1 MKIRNLV
8 ANLDLGV
15 SPWSPL
21 FVLVPSTEE
30 GIPKGKDQRPA
41 PGDYLMQNLLQDIRY
56 ALRSLIKRPGFVA
69 VAVVTLA
76 FGIGANTAIFSVV
89 DAVLLSPLSFPEPN
103 RIVVVEGTNLNLGIA
118 DGGATSVP
126 DFSDWRNQSS
136 SFEQIAGF
144 VAGGTVLSLND
155 EPERV
160 RGTSVMEDFFPLFR
174 TAPLKGRL
182 FQAEEFKEG
191 DDNVAIVSYPFWQ
204 RRLGAS
210 DNVIGSKIQVRNFS
224 ITIVG
229 VMPPGFDYPTQ
240 TEMWFPLSTD
250 PAKEKRFNR
259 FLNVVGRLKPGIDI
273 EQARSEMTVISERLA
288 QSHVETN
295 RGWNVKIT
303 KLHDQLVG
311 NLRPSLL
318 ILLGAVMLVLLIA
331 CANVAN
337 LQLARASY
345 RQREIAVRTALGAS
359 RFRIVRQLLTESVLL
374 SIVSGAVG
382 LALSIWLTR
391 LLVSISPPN
400 SPRFEEIGMDF
411 RVFVFAFVVAF
422 LTGVVFG
429 LVPAIQTSKIDL
441 NETLKESGRSG
452 SQARRNRIGSALMV
466 SEIALSFMLL
476 VGAGLLIKS
485 FIRLREVNPGFNPS
499 NMLTMR
505 VSLPAGKY
513 QQGEPR
519 VQVFGQVVERISGL
533 PGVASAGAVSQL
545 PLGGDTFNLG
555 RGYLREGDPQTSEA
569 AGNANFLNVTPT
581 YFETMQIPVK
591 AGRAFTERD
600 TNDAPKVMI
609 VNETM
614 ARKLWPGESPV
625 GRKIWVWYDEK
636 FFREIVGVVADTR
649 LSLDAEAESQ
659 MYVPLAQDSGWST
672 LSFVVRTNG
681 EPAALAGAVRNE
693 IRAVDKGVLIYNVK
707 TLDDVVAIAAAP
719 RRTPMLLLSSFA
731 GVAMLLA
738 MLGIYG
744 VTAYYVTQRTH
755 EIGVRMALGARMS
768 DVLMLVLSRGVIF
781 ALIGIAIGIAGAFGL
796 TRYLTTLLFGVQPI
810 DLMTFLSVAAILM
823 IVALLACVIP
833 ARKAAKVDP
842 LVALRYE

>member
-1 MKIRNLV
+1 
-8 ANLDLGV
+8 
-15 SPWSPL
+15 
-21 FVLVPSTEE
+21 
-30 GIPKGKDQRPA
+30 
-41 PGDYLMQNLLQDIRY
+41 MQNLLQDIRY

-89 DAVLLSPLSFPEPN
+89 DAVLLSPLSFPEPE
-103 RIVVVEGTNLNLGIA
+103 RIVVVDGTNLNLGIPE
-118 DGGATSVP
+118 GGATSVP
-126 DFSDWRNQSS
+126 DFSDWHSQSS
-136 SFEQIAGF
+136 SFEQIAAF
-144 VAGGTVLSLND
+144 VTGGTVLVTND

-160 RGTSVMEDFFPLFR
+160 RGTSVTADFFSLFR

-182 FQAEEFKEG
+182 LQDDEFKEG
-191 DDNVAIVSYPFWQ
+191 NDYVAIVSHALWQ
-204 RRLGAS
+204 RRFGGS
-210 DNVIGSKIQVRNFS
+210 DSVIGSKVQSSNFS

-229 VMPPGFDYPTQ
+229 VMPPGFDYPAQ
-240 TEMWFPLSTD
+240 TEIWFPLPID

-259 FLNVVGRLKPGIDI
+259 FLNVVGRLKPGVTI
-273 EQARSEMTVISERLA
+273 EQAQSEMSLINERLA
-288 QSHVETN
+288 QSYVETN
-295 RGWNVKIT
+295 RGWNVKLT
-303 KLHDQLVG
+303 NLHDRLVG
-311 NLRPSLL
+311 KLRPSLL
-318 ILLGAVMLVLLIA
+318 ILLGAVTLVLLIA

-337 LQLARASY
+337 LQLARATY

-374 SIVSGAVG
+374 SLVSGAAG
-382 LALSIWLTR
+382 LALSTWLTK
-391 LLVSISPPN
+391 LLVSVSPPN

-411 RVFVFAFVVAF
+411 RVFGFAFAVA
-422 LTGVVFG
+422 LVTGVVFG

-441 NETLKESGRSG
+441 NKALKESGRTG
-452 SQARRNRIGSALMV
+452 SQARHNRIGSALMV

-499 NMLTMR
+499 NMLAMR

-519 VQVFGQVVERISGL
+519 LQVYRQVVERIIGL

-545 PLGGDTFNLG
+545 PLRGDTFNLG
-555 RGYLREGDPQTSEA
+555 RGYLREGDPATSEA
-569 AGNANFLNVTPT
+569 AGNANFVTVTPT
-581 YFETMQIPVK
+581 YFDTMQIPLK
-591 AGRAFTERD
+591 AGRGFTERD

-609 VNETM
+609 VNETL
-614 ARKLWPGESPV
+614 ARKLWPGENPV

-636 FFREIVGVVADTR
+636 FYREIVGVVGDTR
-649 LSLDAEAESQ
+649 ISLDTEAESQ
-659 MYVPLAQDSGWST
+659 MYVPFAQDAGWGT
-672 LSFVVRTNG
+672 LSLVVRTKG
-681 EPAALAGAVRNE
+681 EPTDLAGAVRTE

-755 EIGVRMALGARMS
+755 EIGVRIALGARMS
-768 DVLMLVLSRGVIF
+768 DVLKLVLSRGVIF
-781 ALIGIAIGIAGAFGL
+781 ALTGIAIGIAGAFGL
-796 TRYLTTLLFGVQPI
+796 TRYLSTLLFGVQPV
-810 DLMTFLSVAAILM
+810 DLMTFLSVAAILI

>member
-1 MKIRNLV
+1 
-8 ANLDLGV
+8 
-15 SPWSPL
+15 
-21 FVLVPSTEE
+21 
-30 GIPKGKDQRPA
+30 
-41 PGDYLMQNLLQDIRY
+41 MQNLLQDIRY

-69 VAVVTLA
+69 VAIVTLA

-89 DAVLLSPLSFPEPN
+89 DAVLLSPLSFPEPE
-103 RIVVVEGTNLNLGIA
+103 RIVVVEGTNFNLGITE
-118 DGGATSVP
+118 GGATSVP
-126 DFSDWRNQSS
+126 DFSDWQNQSS
-136 SFEQIAGF
+136 SFEQIAAF
-144 VAGGTVLSLND
+144 AAGGVVLTTND

-160 RGTSVMEDFFPLFR
+160 RGTSVTADFFPLFR
-174 TAPLKGRL
+174 TSPLKGRF
-182 FQAEEFKEG
+182 FQADEFKEG
-191 DDNVAIVSYPFWQ
+191 NDYVAMLSYALWQ
-204 RRLGAS
+204 RRFGGS
-210 DNVIGSKIQVRNFS
+210 DSVIGSKVQMSNYSV
-224 ITIVG
+224 TIVG
-229 VMPPGFDYPTQ
+229 VMPRGFDYPTQ
-240 TEMWFPLSTD
+240 TEMWFPYPVD

-259 FLNVVGRLKPGIDI
+259 FLTVVGRLKPGVTIQ
-273 EQARSEMTVISERLA
+273 QAQSEMGLMSERLA
-288 QSHVETN
+288 QSYVETN
-295 RGWNVKIT
+295 RGWNVKLT
-303 KLHDQLVG
+303 KLHDRLVG
-311 NLRPSLL
+311 NLRASLL
-318 ILLGAVMLVLLIA
+318 ILLGAVALVLLIA

-337 LQLARASY
+337 LQLARATY
-345 RQREIAVRTALGAS
+345 RKREIAVRTALGAS
-359 RFRIVRQLLTESVLL
+359 RLRIVRQLLTESLLL

-411 RVFVFAFVVAF
+411 RVFGFAFAVTF
-422 LTGVVFG
+422 ITGVVFG
-429 LVPAIQTSKIDL
+429 LVPAIQTSKIDF

-485 FIRLREVNPGFNPS
+485 FIHLREVNPGFNPS

-505 VSLPAGKY
+505 LSLPAGKY

-519 VQVFGQVVERISGL
+519 LQVFRQVVERISSL
-533 PGVASAGAVSQL
+533 PGVTSAGAVSQL
-545 PLGGDTFNLG
+545 PLRGDTFNLG

-569 AGNANFLNVTPT
+569 AGSANFLTVTPT
-581 YFETMQIPVK
+581 YFDTMQIPVK
-591 AGRAFTERD
+591 AGRGFTALD

-609 VNETM
+609 VNETL

-636 FFREIVGVVADTR
+636 FFREIVGVVGDTR

-659 MYVPLAQDSGWST
+659 MYVPLAQDSGWGT

-681 EPAALAGAVRNE
+681 EPAALTGAVRNE

-755 EIGVRMALGARMS
+755 EIGVRIALGARMR
-768 DVLMLVLSRGVIF
+768 DVLKLVLSRGVIF
-781 ALIGIAIGIAGAFGL
+781 ALIGIAIGFAGAFGL
-796 TRYLTTLLFGVQPI
+796 TRYLSTLLFGVQPV
-810 DLMTFLSVAAILM
+810 DLMTFLSVAVIL
-823 IVALLACVIP
+823 IVVALLACVIP

-842 LVALRYE
+842 LIALRYD

>member
-1 MKIRNLV
+1 
-8 ANLDLGV
+8 
-15 SPWSPL
+15 
-21 FVLVPSTEE
+21 
-30 GIPKGKDQRPA
+30 
-41 PGDYLMQNLLQDIRY
+41 MQNLLQDIRY

-160 RGTSVMEDFFPLFR
+160 RGTSVTEDFFPLFR

-191 DDNVAIVSYPFWQ
+191 GDNVAIVSYPLWQ
-204 RRLGAS
+204 RRFGAS

-240 TEMWFPLSTD
+240 TEMWFPLSTN

-288 QSHVETN
+288 QSYVETN

-374 SIVSGAVG
+374 SMVSGAVG
-382 LALSIWLTR
+382 LGLSIWLTR

-519 VQVFGQVVERISGL
+519 AQVFGQVVERISGL

-545 PLGGDTFNLG
+545 PLRGDTFNLG

-569 AGNANFLNVTPT
+569 AGNANFVTVTPT
-581 YFETMQIPVK
+581 YFDTMQIQVK

-672 LSFVVRTNG
+672 LSFVARTNG
-681 EPAALAGAVRNE
+681 DPAALAGAVRNE
-693 IRAVDKGVLIYNVK
+693 VRAVDKGVLIYNVK

-810 DLMTFLSVAAILM
+810 DLITFLSVAAILM

>member
-1 MKIRNLV
+1 
-8 ANLDLGV
+8 
-15 SPWSPL
+15 
-21 FVLVPSTEE
+21 
-30 GIPKGKDQRPA
+30 
-41 PGDYLMQNLLQDIRY
+41 MQNLLQDIRY
-56 ALRSLIKRPGFVA
+56 AIRSLLKRPGFVA

-89 DAVLLSPLSFPEPN
+89 DAVLLSPLSFPEPE
-103 RIVVVEGTNLNLGIA
+103 RIVVVDGTNLNLGIPE
-118 DGGATSVP
+118 GGATSVP
-126 DFSDWRNQSS
+126 DFADWHSQSS

-144 VAGGTVLSLND
+144 VTGGSVLVTND

-160 RGTSVMEDFFPLFR
+160 RGTSVTADFFPLFR

-182 FQAEEFKEG
+182 IQADDVKEG
-191 DDNVAIVSYPFWQ
+191 NDYPAIVSYALWQ
-204 RRLGAS
+204 RRFGGS
-210 DNVIGSKIQVRNFS
+210 DSVIGSKVQSSNFS

-240 TEMWFPLSTD
+240 TEIWFPLPID

-259 FLNVVGRLKPGIDI
+259 FLNVVGRLKPGVTIQ
-273 EQARSEMTVISERLA
+273 QAQSEMSLINERLA
-288 QSHVETN
+288 QSYVESN
-295 RGWNVKIT
+295 RGWNVKLT
-303 KLHDQLVG
+303 KLHDRLVG
-311 NLRPSLL
+311 KLRASLW
-318 ILLGAVMLVLLIA
+318 ILLGAVTLVLLIA

-337 LQLARASY
+337 LQLARATY

-382 LALSIWLTR
+382 LALSIWLTK

-411 RVFVFAFVVAF
+411 RVFGFAFAVA
-422 LTGVVFG
+422 LVTGVVFG

-441 NETLKESGRSG
+441 NQTLKESGRSG
-452 SQARRNRIGSALMV
+452 SQARRNGIGSALMV

-485 FIRLREVNPGFNPS
+485 FIHLREVNPGFNPS
-499 NMLTMR
+499 NMLTLR

-519 VQVFGQVVERISGL
+519 LQVYRQLIERISGV
-533 PGVASAGAVSQL
+533 PGVASAGAVTQL
-545 PLGGDTFNLG
+545 PLRGDTFNLG

-569 AGNANFLNVTPT
+569 AGNANFLSVTPA
-581 YFETMQIPVK
+581 YFDTMQIQLK
-591 AGRAFTERD
+591 AGRGFTERD

-614 ARKLWPGESPV
+614 ARKLWPGENPV

-649 LSLDAEAESQ
+649 LSLDTEAESQ
-659 MYVPLAQDSGWST
+659 MYVPFAQDAGWGT
-672 LSFVVRTNG
+672 LSLVVRTKG
-681 EPAALAGAVRNE
+681 DPTDLAGAVRTE
-693 IRAVDKGVLIYNVK
+693 IRAVDKGVVIYNVK

-719 RRTPMLLLSSFA
+719 RRTPMLLLSSIA

-755 EIGVRMALGARMS
+755 EIGVRIALGARMS

-781 ALIGIAIGIAGAFGL
+781 ALIGIAIGMAGAFGL
-796 TRYLTTLLFGVQPI
+796 TRYLSTLLFGVQPL
-810 DLMTFLSVAAILM
+810 DLMTFLSVAATLI

-833 ARKAAKVDP
+833 ARKAAKIDP

>member
-1 MKIRNLV
+1 
-8 ANLDLGV
+8 
-15 SPWSPL
+15 
-21 FVLVPSTEE
+21 
-30 GIPKGKDQRPA
+30 
-41 PGDYLMQNLLQDIRY
+41 MQNLLQDIRY
-56 ALRSLIKRPGFVA
+56 AIRSLLKRPGFVA

-89 DAVLLSPLSFPEPN
+89 DAVLLSPLSFPEPE
-103 RIVVVEGTNLNLGIA
+103 RIVVVDGTNLNLGIPE
-118 DGGATSVP
+118 GGATSVP
-126 DFSDWRNQSS
+126 DFADWHSQSS

-144 VAGGTVLSLND
+144 VTGGSVLVTND

-160 RGTSVMEDFFPLFR
+160 RGTSVTADFFPLFR

-182 FQAEEFKEG
+182 IQADDVKEG
-191 DDNVAIVSYPFWQ
+191 NDYPAIVSYALWQ
-204 RRLGAS
+204 RRFGGS
-210 DNVIGSKIQVRNFS
+210 DSVIGSKVQSSNFS

-240 TEMWFPLSTD
+240 TEIWFPLPID

-259 FLNVVGRLKPGIDI
+259 FLNVVGRLKPGVTIQ
-273 EQARSEMTVISERLA
+273 QAQSEMSLINERLA
-288 QSHVETN
+288 QSYVESN
-295 RGWNVKIT
+295 RGWNVKLT
-303 KLHDQLVG
+303 KLHDRLVG
-311 NLRPSLL
+311 KLRASLW
-318 ILLGAVMLVLLIA
+318 ILLGAVTLVLLIA

-337 LQLARASY
+337 LQLARATY

-382 LALSIWLTR
+382 LALSIWLTK

-411 RVFVFAFVVAF
+411 RVFGFAFAVA
-422 LTGVVFG
+422 LVTGVVFG

-441 NETLKESGRSG
+441 NQTLKESGRSG
-452 SQARRNRIGSALMV
+452 SQARRNGIGSALMV

-485 FIRLREVNPGFNPS
+485 FIHLREVNPGFNPS
-499 NMLTMR
+499 NMLTLR

-519 VQVFGQVVERISGL
+519 LQVYRQLIERISGV
-533 PGVASAGAVSQL
+533 PGVASAGAVTQL
-545 PLGGDTFNLG
+545 PLRGDTFNLG

-569 AGNANFLNVTPT
+569 AGNANFLSVTPA
-581 YFETMQIPVK
+581 YFDTMQIQLK
-591 AGRAFTERD
+591 AGRGFTERD

-614 ARKLWPGESPV
+614 ARKLWPGENPV

-649 LSLDAEAESQ
+649 LSLDTEAESQ
-659 MYVPLAQDSGWST
+659 MYVPFAQDAGWGT
-672 LSFVVRTNG
+672 LSLVVRTKG
-681 EPAALAGAVRNE
+681 DPTDLAGAVRTE
-693 IRAVDKGVLIYNVK
+693 IRAVDKGVVIYNVK
-707 TLDDVVAIAAAP
+707 TLADVVAIAAAP
-719 RRTPMLLLSSFA
+719 RRTPMLLLSSIA

-755 EIGVRMALGARMS
+755 EIGVRIALGARMS

-781 ALIGIAIGIAGAFGL
+781 ALIGIAIGMAGAFGL
-796 TRYLTTLLFGVQPI
+796 TRYLSTLLFGVQPL
-810 DLMTFLSVAAILM
+810 DLMTFLSVAATLI

-833 ARKAAKVDP
+833 ARKAAKIDP

>member
-1 MKIRNLV
+1 MY
-8 ANLDLGV
+8 
-15 SPWSPL
+15 
-21 FVLVPSTEE
+21 T
-30 GIPKGKDQRPA
+30 
-41 PGDYLMQNLLQDIRY
+41 LLQDIRY
-56 ALRSLIKRPGFVA
+56 ALRSLSKRPGFVA

-89 DAVLLSPLSFPEPN
+89 DAVLLSPLSFPEPE
-103 RIVVVEGTNLNLGIA
+103 RIVVVDGTNFNLGIPE
-118 DGGATSVP
+118 GGSTSVP
-126 DFSDWRNQSS
+126 DFFDWRNQSS
-136 SFEQIAGF
+136 SFERLAAF
-144 VAGGTVLSLND
+144 VAGGSVLVTND

-160 RGTSVMEDFFPLFR
+160 RGTSVTEDFFPLFR
-174 TAPLKGRL
+174 TAPLKGRF
-182 FQAEEFKEG
+182 FQADEFKG
-191 DDNVAIVSYPFWQ
+191 GNDYVAIVSYALWQ
-204 RRLGAS
+204 RRFGGS
-210 DNVIGSKIQVRNFS
+210 ESVIGSKVQSSNFS
-224 ITIVG
+224 ATIVG
-229 VMPPGFDYPTQ
+229 VMPRGFDYPTQ
-240 TEMWFPLSTD
+240 TEIWFPLPID

-259 FLNVVGRLKPGIDI
+259 FLRVVGRLKPGVDI
-273 EQARSEMTVISERLA
+273 EQAQSEMTVISERLA
-288 QSHVETN
+288 QNYVETN
-295 RGWNVKIT
+295 HGWNVKLT
-303 KLHDQLVG
+303 KLHERLVG
-311 NLRPSLL
+311 NLRASLL
-318 ILLGAVMLVLLIA
+318 ILLAAVTLVLLIA

-337 LQLARASY
+337 LQLARATY
-345 RQREIAVRTALGAS
+345 RQREIAVRTAVGAS
-359 RFRIVRQLLTESVLL
+359 RVRIVRQLLTESVLL

-400 SPRFEEIGMDF
+400 SPRFEEIRMDF
-411 RVFVFAFVVAF
+411 RVFGFAFAVAF
-422 LTGVVFG
+422 VTGVVFG
-429 LVPAIQTSKIDL
+429 LVPAIQTSKVNL

-452 SQARRNRIGSALMV
+452 SHARRNRIGSALMI

-485 FIRLREVNPGFNPS
+485 FVRLREVNPGFNPS
-499 NMLTMR
+499 NLLTTR

-519 VQVFGQVVERISGL
+519 LQVYRQVLERISAL
-533 PGVASAGAVSQL
+533 PGVASAGAVTQL
-545 PLGGDTFNLG
+545 PLRGDTFDLG

-569 AGNANFLNVTPT
+569 AGSANFLSVTPT
-581 YFETMQIPVK
+581 YFDAMQIPLK
-591 AGRAFTERD
+591 AGRRFTERD

-649 LSLDAEAESQ
+649 QSLDSEAESQ
-659 MYVPLAQDSGWST
+659 MYVPFAQDAGWGT
-672 LSFVVRTNG
+672 LSLVVRTKG
-681 EPAALAGAVRNE
+681 EPTELAGAIRNE
-693 IRAVDKGVLIYNVK
+693 IRTVDKGILIYNVK
-707 TLDDVVAIAAAP
+707 TLDDVVAVAAAP

-755 EIGVRMALGARMS
+755 EIGVRIALGARMT
-768 DVLMLVLSRGVIF
+768 DVLMLVLSRGIILAV
-781 ALIGIAIGIAGAFGL
+781 IGIAIGIAGAFGL
-796 TRYLTTLLFGVQPI
+796 TRYLATLLFGVRPV
-810 DLMTFLSVAAILM
+810 DLVTFLSVAAILI

>member
-1 MKIRNLV
+1 
-8 ANLDLGV
+8 
-15 SPWSPL
+15 
-21 FVLVPSTEE
+21 
-30 GIPKGKDQRPA
+30 
-41 PGDYLMQNLLQDIRY
+41 MQNLLQDIRY

-89 DAVLLSPLSFPEPN
+89 DAVLLSPLSFPEPE
-103 RIVVVEGTNLNLGIA
+103 RIVVVDGTNLNLGIPE
-118 DGGATSVP
+118 GGATSVP
-126 DFSDWRNQSS
+126 DFSDWHSQSS
-136 SFEQIAGF
+136 SFEQIAAF
-144 VAGGTVLSLND
+144 VSGGTVLVTND

-160 RGTSVMEDFFPLFR
+160 RGTSVTADFFSLFR

-182 FQAEEFKEG
+182 LQDDEFKEG
-191 DDNVAIVSYPFWQ
+191 NDYVAIVSHALWQ
-204 RRLGAS
+204 RRFGGS
-210 DNVIGSKIQVRNFS
+210 DSVIGSKVQSSNFS

-229 VMPPGFDYPTQ
+229 VMPPGFDYPAQ
-240 TEMWFPLSTD
+240 TEIWFPLPID

-259 FLNVVGRLKPGIDI
+259 FLNVVGRLKPGVTI
-273 EQARSEMTVISERLA
+273 EQAQSEMSLINERLA
-288 QSHVETN
+288 QSYVETN
-295 RGWNVKIT
+295 LGWNVKLT
-303 KLHDQLVG
+303 KLHDRLVG
-311 NLRPSLL
+311 KLRPSLL
-318 ILLGAVMLVLLIA
+318 ILLGAVTLVLLIA

-337 LQLARASY
+337 LQLARATY

-374 SIVSGAVG
+374 SLVSGAAG
-382 LALSIWLTR
+382 LALSTWLTK
-391 LLVSISPPN
+391 LLVSVSPPN

-411 RVFVFAFVVAF
+411 RVFGFAFAVA
-422 LTGVVFG
+422 LVTGVVFG

-441 NETLKESGRSG
+441 NKALKESGRTG
-452 SQARRNRIGSALMV
+452 SQGRHNRIGSALMV

-499 NMLTMR
+499 NMLAMR

-519 VQVFGQVVERISGL
+519 LQVYRQVVERIIGL

-545 PLGGDTFNLG
+545 PLRGDTFNLG
-555 RGYLREGDPQTSEA
+555 RGYLREGDPATSEA
-569 AGNANFLNVTPT
+569 AGNANFVTVTPT
-581 YFETMQIPVK
+581 YFDTMQIPLK
-591 AGRAFTERD
+591 AGRGFTERD

-609 VNETM
+609 VNETL
-614 ARKLWPGESPV
+614 ARKLWPGENPV
-625 GRKIWVWYDEK
+625 GRKIWVWHDEK
-636 FFREIVGVVADTR
+636 FYREIVGVVGDTR
-649 LSLDAEAESQ
+649 ISLDTEAESQ
-659 MYVPLAQDSGWST
+659 MYVPFAQDAGWGT
-672 LSFVVRTNG
+672 LSLVVRTKG
-681 EPAALAGAVRNE
+681 EPTDLAGAVRTE

-755 EIGVRMALGARMS
+755 EIGVRIALGARMS
-768 DVLMLVLSRGVIF
+768 DVLKLVLSRGVIF
-781 ALIGIAIGIAGAFGL
+781 ALTGIAIGIAGAFGL
-796 TRYLTTLLFGVQPI
+796 TRYLSTLLFGVQPV
-810 DLMTFLSVAAILM
+810 DLMTFLSVAAILI

>member
-1 MKIRNLV
+1 
-8 ANLDLGV
+8 
-15 SPWSPL
+15 
-21 FVLVPSTEE
+21 
-30 GIPKGKDQRPA
+30 
-41 PGDYLMQNLLQDIRY
+41 MQNLLQDIRY
-56 ALRSLIKRPGFVA
+56 AIRSLLKRPGFVA

-89 DAVLLSPLSFPEPN
+89 DAVLLSPLSFPEPE
-103 RIVVVEGTNLNLGIA
+103 RIVVVDGTNLNLGIPE
-118 DGGATSVP
+118 GGATSVP
-126 DFSDWRNQSS
+126 DFADWHSQSS

-144 VAGGTVLSLND
+144 VTGGSVLVTND

-160 RGTSVMEDFFPLFR
+160 RGTSVTADFFPLFR

-182 FQAEEFKEG
+182 IQADDVKEG
-191 DDNVAIVSYPFWQ
+191 NDYPAIVSYALWQ
-204 RRLGAS
+204 RRFGGS
-210 DNVIGSKIQVRNFS
+210 DSVIGSKVQSSNFS

-240 TEMWFPLSTD
+240 TEIWFPLPID

-259 FLNVVGRLKPGIDI
+259 FLNVVGRLKPGVTIQ
-273 EQARSEMTVISERLA
+273 QAQSEMSLINERLA
-288 QSHVETN
+288 QSYVESN
-295 RGWNVKIT
+295 RGWNVKLT
-303 KLHDQLVG
+303 KLHDRLVG
-311 NLRPSLL
+311 KLRASLW
-318 ILLGAVMLVLLIA
+318 ILLGAVTLVLLIA

-337 LQLARASY
+337 LQLARATY

-382 LALSIWLTR
+382 LALSIWLTK

-411 RVFVFAFVVAF
+411 RVFGFAFAVA
-422 LTGVVFG
+422 LVTGVVFG

-441 NETLKESGRSG
+441 NQTLKESGRSG

-485 FIRLREVNPGFNPS
+485 FIHLREVNPGFNPS
-499 NMLTMR
+499 NMLTLR

-519 VQVFGQVVERISGL
+519 LQVYRQLIERISGV
-533 PGVASAGAVSQL
+533 PGVASAGAVTQL
-545 PLGGDTFNLG
+545 PLRGDTFNLG

-569 AGNANFLNVTPT
+569 AGNANFLSVTPA
-581 YFETMQIPVK
+581 YFDTMQIQLK
-591 AGRAFTERD
+591 AGRGFTERD

-614 ARKLWPGESPV
+614 ARKLWPGENPV

-649 LSLDAEAESQ
+649 LSLDTEAESQ
-659 MYVPLAQDSGWST
+659 MYVPFAQDAGWGT
-672 LSFVVRTNG
+672 LSLVVRTKG
-681 EPAALAGAVRNE
+681 DPTDLAGAVRTE
-693 IRAVDKGVLIYNVK
+693 IRAVDKGVVIYNVK
-707 TLDDVVAIAAAP
+707 TLADVVAIAAAP
-719 RRTPMLLLSSFA
+719 RRTPMLLLSSIA

-755 EIGVRMALGARMS
+755 EIGVRIALGARMS

-781 ALIGIAIGIAGAFGL
+781 ALIGIAIGMAGAFGL
-796 TRYLTTLLFGVQPI
+796 TRYLSTLLFGVQPL
-810 DLMTFLSVAAILM
+810 DLMTFLGVAATLI

>member
-1 MKIRNLV
+1 
-8 ANLDLGV
+8 
-15 SPWSPL
+15 
-21 FVLVPSTEE
+21 
-30 GIPKGKDQRPA
+30 
-41 PGDYLMQNLLQDIRY
+41 MQNLLQDIRY

-89 DAVLLSPLSFPEPN
+89 DAVLLSPLSFPEPE
-103 RIVVVEGTNLNLGIA
+103 RIVVFDGTNLNLNITE
-118 DGGATSVP
+118 GGATSVP
-126 DFSDWRNQSS
+126 DLFDWRKQSS
-136 SFEQIAGF
+136 AFEQIAGF
-144 VAGGTVLSLND
+144 VAGGTVLVTND

-160 RGTSVMEDFFPLFR
+160 RATSVSEDFFPLFR
-174 TAPLKGRL
+174 TAPFKGRL
-182 FQAEEFKEG
+182 IQADEFKEG
-191 DDNVAIVSYPFWQ
+191 NDYVAIVSHALWQ
-204 RRLGAS
+204 RRFGGS
-210 DNVIGSKIQVRNFS
+210 DSVIGSKIQISNFS

-240 TEMWFPLSTD
+240 TEIWFPLPID

-259 FLNVVGRLKPGIDI
+259 FLNVVGRLKPGVDI
-273 EQARSEMTVISERLA
+273 EQAQSEMTVINERLA
-288 QSHVETN
+288 QNYVETN
-295 RGWNVKIT
+295 RAWNVKLT
-303 KLHDQLVG
+303 KLHDRLVG
-311 NLRPSLL
+311 NLRASLL
-318 ILLGAVMLVLLIA
+318 ILLGAVTLVLLIA

-337 LQLARASY
+337 LQLARATY

-359 RFRIVRQLLTESVLL
+359 RFRIIRQLLTESVLL

-411 RVFVFAFVVAF
+411 RVFGFAFAVAF
-422 LTGVVFG
+422 VTGVVFG

-441 NETLKESGRSG
+441 NQTLKESGRSG

-485 FIRLREVNPGFNPS
+485 FLRLREVNPGFNPS

-519 VQVFGQVVERISGL
+519 LQVYRQVVERISGV

-545 PLGGDTFNLG
+545 PLRGDTFNLG
-555 RGYLREGDPQTSEA
+555 RGYLREGDPQTAEA
-569 AGNANFLNVTPT
+569 AGNANFLTVTPT
-581 YFETMQIPVK
+581 YFHTMQIPLK

-609 VNETM
+609 VNETL

-636 FFREIVGVVADTR
+636 FFREIVGVVGDTR
-649 LSLDAEAESQ
+649 LSLDAEADSQ
-659 MYVPLAQDSGWST
+659 MYVPFAQDAGWST
-672 LSFVVRTNG
+672 LSLVVRTNG
-681 EPAALAGAVRNE
+681 EPTDLAGAVRNE

-755 EIGVRMALGARMS
+755 EIGVRIALGARMS

-781 ALIGIAIGIAGAFGL
+781 ALIGVAIGIGGAFGL
-796 TRYLTTLLFGVQPI
+796 TRYLSTLLFGVQPV
-810 DLMTFLSVAAILM
+810 DLMTFLSVAAILI

>member
-1 MKIRNLV
+1 
-8 ANLDLGV
+8 
-15 SPWSPL
+15 
-21 FVLVPSTEE
+21 
-30 GIPKGKDQRPA
+30 
-41 PGDYLMQNLLQDIRY
+41 MQNLLQDIRY
-56 ALRSLIKRPGFVA
+56 AFRSLIKRPGFVA

-89 DAVLLSPLSFPEPN
+89 DAVLLSPLSFPEPE
-103 RIVVVEGTNLNLGIA
+103 RIVVVDGTNLNLGIA
-118 DGGATSVP
+118 EGGSTSVP
-126 DFSDWRNQSS
+126 DFSDWHSQSS
-136 SFEQIAGF
+136 SFEQIAAF
-144 VAGGTVLSLND
+144 VTGGTVLITND

-160 RGTSVMEDFFPLFR
+160 RGTSATADFFSIFR

-182 FQAEEFKEG
+182 IQADEVKEG
-191 DDNVAIVSYPFWQ
+191 NDYPAVVSYALWQ
-204 RRLGAS
+204 RRFGGS
-210 DNVIGSKIQVRNFS
+210 DSVIGSKVKSSNFS

-229 VMPPGFDYPTQ
+229 VMPPGFDYPNQ
-240 TEMWFPLSTD
+240 TEIWFPLAIE

-259 FLNVVGRLKPGIDI
+259 FLNVVGRLKPGLTI
-273 EQARSEMTVISERLA
+273 EQAQSEMSLINERLA
-288 QSHVETN
+288 QSYVDSN
-295 RGWNVKIT
+295 RGWNVKLT
-303 KLHDQLVG
+303 KLHDRLVG
-311 NLRPSLL
+311 KLRASLW
-318 ILLGAVMLVLLIA
+318 ILLGAVTLVLLIA

-337 LQLARASY
+337 LQLARATY

-382 LALSIWLTR
+382 LALSIWLTK
-391 LLVSISPPN
+391 LLISISPPN

-411 RVFVFAFVVAF
+411 RVFGFAFAVA
-422 LTGVVFG
+422 LVTGVVFG

-441 NETLKESGRSG
+441 NKTLKESGRSG
-452 SQARRNRIGSALMV
+452 SLARRNGIGSALMV

-485 FIRLREVNPGFNPS
+485 FIHLREVNPGFNPS
-499 NMLTMR
+499 NMLTLR

-519 VQVFGQVVERISGL
+519 LQVFRQVVERISGL
-533 PGVASAGAVSQL
+533 PGVASAGAITQL
-545 PLGGDTFNLG
+545 PLRGDTFNLG

-569 AGNANFLNVTPT
+569 AGNANFLSVTPA
-581 YFETMQIPVK
+581 YFDTMQIPLK
-591 AGRAFTERD
+591 AGRGFTEHD
-600 TNDAPKVMI
+600 TNDAPKVII
-609 VNETM
+609 VNETL
-614 ARKLWPGESPV
+614 ARKLWPGENPV

-636 FFREIVGVVADTR
+636 FFREIVGVVGDTR
-649 LSLDAEAESQ
+649 ISLDTEAESQ
-659 MYVPLAQDSGWST
+659 MYVPFAQDAGWGT
-672 LSFVVRTNG
+672 LSLVVRTKG
-681 EPAALAGAVRNE
+681 EPTDLAGAVRTE
-693 IRAVDKGVLIYNVK
+693 IRAVDKGMLIYNVK
-707 TLDDVVAIAAAP
+707 TLDDVVDIAAAP
-719 RRTPMLLLSSFA
+719 RRTPMLLLSSIA

-755 EIGVRMALGARMS
+755 EIGVRIALGARMS
-768 DVLMLVLSRGVIF
+768 DVLMLVLSRGIIF

-796 TRYLTTLLFGVQPI
+796 TRYLSTLLFGVQPI
-810 DLMTFLSVAAILM
+810 DLMTFLSVAATLI

>member
-1 MKIRNLV
+1 
-8 ANLDLGV
+8 
-15 SPWSPL
+15 
-21 FVLVPSTEE
+21 
-30 GIPKGKDQRPA
+30 
-41 PGDYLMQNLLQDIRY
+41 MQNLLQDIRY
-56 ALRSLIKRPGFVA
+56 AFRSLIKRPGFVA
-69 VAVVTLA
+69 VAVITLA

-89 DAVLLSPLSFPEPN
+89 DAVLLSPLSFPEPD
-103 RIVVVEGTNLNLGIA
+103 RIVVVDGTNLSLDIPE
-118 DGGATSVP
+118 GGATSVP
-126 DFSDWRNQSS
+126 DFADWRNQSS
-136 SFEQIAGF
+136 SFEQIAAF
-144 VAGGTVLSLND
+144 IAGGSVLKTND

-160 RGTSVMEDFFPLFR
+160 RGTSVTEDFFPLFR

-182 FQAEEFKEG
+182 MQADEFKEG
-191 DDNVAIVSYPFWQ
+191 NNYVAILSYALWQ
-204 RRLGAS
+204 RRFGGS
-210 DNVIGSKIQVRNFS
+210 DGVIGSKVQMSNFS
-224 ITIVG
+224 VTIVG
-229 VMPPGFDYPTQ
+229 VMPRGFDYPTQ
-240 TEMWFPLSTD
+240 TEMWFPYPVD

-259 FLNVVGRLKPGIDI
+259 FLTVVGRLKPGVDI
-273 EQARSEMTVISERLA
+273 EQARSEMTVINERLA
-288 QSHVETN
+288 QSYVETN
-295 RGWNVKIT
+295 RGWNVKLT
-303 KLHDQLVG
+303 KLHDRLTG
-311 NLRPSLL
+311 KLRASLW
-318 ILLGAVMLVLLIA
+318 ILLGAVTLVLLIA

-337 LQLARASY
+337 LQLARATY
-345 RQREIAVRTALGAS
+345 RKREIAVRTALGAS
-359 RFRIVRQLLTESVLL
+359 RIRIVRQLLTESVLL

-382 LALSIWLTR
+382 LALSLWLTR

-411 RVFVFAFVVAF
+411 RVFGFAFAVA
-422 LTGVVFG
+422 LVTGVVFG

-441 NETLKESGRSG
+441 NEILKEGGRSG

-499 NMLTMR
+499 NMLTLR

-513 QQGEPR
+513 QPGEPR
-519 VQVFGQVVERISGL
+519 VQAFRQVVERISSV
-533 PGVASAGAVSQL
+533 PGVASAGAVTQL
-545 PLGGDTFNLG
+545 PLRGDTFNLG

-569 AGNANFLNVTPT
+569 AGNANFISVTPT
-581 YFETMQIPVK
+581 YFDTMQIPLK
-591 AGRAFTERD
+591 AGRGFTDRD
-600 TNDAPKVMI
+600 TNDAPKVMV

-659 MYVPLAQDSGWST
+659 MYVPFAQDSGWGT
-672 LSFVVRTNG
+672 LSLVVRTKG
-681 EPAALAGAVRNE
+681 EPTDLTSAVRNE
-693 IRAVDKGVLIYNVK
+693 IRAVDKGVVIYNVK
-707 TLDDVVAIAAAP
+707 TLDDVVATAAAP

-755 EIGVRMALGARMS
+755 EIGVRIALGARMS

-781 ALIGIAIGIAGAFGL
+781 AFTGIAIGIAGAFGL
-796 TRYLTTLLFGVQPI
+796 TRYLSTLLFGVQPI
-810 DLMTFLSVAAILM
+810 DLMTFLIVAAILI

>member
-1 MKIRNLV
+1 
-8 ANLDLGV
+8 
-15 SPWSPL
+15 
-21 FVLVPSTEE
+21 
-30 GIPKGKDQRPA
+30 
-41 PGDYLMQNLLQDIRY
+41 MQNLLQDIRY

-89 DAVLLSPLSFPEPN
+89 DAVLLSPLSFPEPE
-103 RIVVVEGTNLNLGIA
+103 RIVVVDGTNLNLGIPE
-118 DGGATSVP
+118 GGATSVP
-126 DFSDWRNQSS
+126 DFSDWHSQSS
-136 SFEQIAGF
+136 SFEQIAAF
-144 VAGGTVLSLND
+144 VSGGTVLVTND

-160 RGTSVMEDFFPLFR
+160 RGTSVTADFFSLFR

-182 FQAEEFKEG
+182 LQDDEFKEG
-191 DDNVAIVSYPFWQ
+191 NDYVAIVSHALWQ
-204 RRLGAS
+204 RRFGGS
-210 DNVIGSKIQVRNFS
+210 DSVIGSKVQSSNFS
-224 ITIVG
+224 ITIIG

-240 TEMWFPLSTD
+240 TEIWFPLPID

-259 FLNVVGRLKPGIDI
+259 FLNVVGRLKPGVTI
-273 EQARSEMTVISERLA
+273 EQAQSEMSLINERLA
-288 QSHVETN
+288 QSYVETN
-295 RGWNVKIT
+295 RGWNVKLT
-303 KLHDQLVG
+303 NLHDRLVG
-311 NLRPSLL
+311 KLRPSLL
-318 ILLGAVMLVLLIA
+318 ILLGAVTLVLLIA

-337 LQLARASY
+337 LQLARATY

-374 SIVSGAVG
+374 SLVSGAAG
-382 LALSIWLTR
+382 LALSTWLTK
-391 LLVSISPPN
+391 LLVSVSPPN

-411 RVFVFAFVVAF
+411 RVFGFAFAVA
-422 LTGVVFG
+422 LVTGVVFG

-441 NETLKESGRSG
+441 NKALKESGRTG

-499 NMLTMR
+499 NMLAMR

-519 VQVFGQVVERISGL
+519 LQVFRQVVERIIGL

-545 PLGGDTFNLG
+545 PLRGDTFNLG
-555 RGYLREGDPQTSEA
+555 RGYLREGDPATSEA
-569 AGNANFLNVTPT
+569 AGNANFVTVTPT
-581 YFETMQIPVK
+581 YFDTMQIPLK
-591 AGRAFTERD
+591 AGRGFTERD

-609 VNETM
+609 VNETL
-614 ARKLWPGESPV
+614 ARKLWPGENPV

-636 FFREIVGVVADTR
+636 FYREIVGVVGDTR
-649 LSLDAEAESQ
+649 ISLDTEAESQ
-659 MYVPLAQDSGWST
+659 MYVPFAQDAGWGT
-672 LSFVVRTNG
+672 LSLVVRTKG
-681 EPAALAGAVRNE
+681 EPTDLAGAVRTE

-755 EIGVRMALGARMS
+755 EIGVRIALGARMS
-768 DVLMLVLSRGVIF
+768 DVLKLVLSRGVIF
-781 ALIGIAIGIAGAFGL
+781 ALTGIAIGIAGAFGL
-796 TRYLTTLLFGVQPI
+796 TRYLSTLLFGVQPV
-810 DLMTFLSVAAILM
+810 DLMTFLSVAAILI

>member
-1 MKIRNLV
+1 
-8 ANLDLGV
+8 
-15 SPWSPL
+15 
-21 FVLVPSTEE
+21 
-30 GIPKGKDQRPA
+30 
-41 PGDYLMQNLLQDIRY
+41 MQNLLQDIRY

-89 DAVLLSPLSFPEPN
+89 DAVLLSPLSFPEPE
-103 RIVVVEGTNLNLGIA
+103 RIVVVDGTNLNLGIPE
-118 DGGATSVP
+118 GGATSVP
-126 DFSDWRNQSS
+126 DFSDWHSQSS
-136 SFEQIAGF
+136 SFEQIAAF
-144 VAGGTVLSLND
+144 VSGGTVLVTND

-160 RGTSVMEDFFPLFR
+160 RGTSVTADFFSLFR

-182 FQAEEFKEG
+182 LQDDEFKEG
-191 DDNVAIVSYPFWQ
+191 NDYVAIVSHALWQ
-204 RRLGAS
+204 RRFGGS
-210 DNVIGSKIQVRNFS
+210 DSVIGSKVQSSNFS

-229 VMPPGFDYPTQ
+229 VMPPGFDYPAQ
-240 TEMWFPLSTD
+240 TEIWFPLPID

-259 FLNVVGRLKPGIDI
+259 FLNVVGRLKPGVTI
-273 EQARSEMTVISERLA
+273 EQAQSEMSLINERLA
-288 QSHVETN
+288 QSYVETN
-295 RGWNVKIT
+295 LGWNVKLT
-303 KLHDQLVG
+303 KLHDRLVG
-311 NLRPSLL
+311 KLRPSLL
-318 ILLGAVMLVLLIA
+318 ILLGAVTLVLLIA

-337 LQLARASY
+337 LQLARATY

-374 SIVSGAVG
+374 SLVSGAAG
-382 LALSIWLTR
+382 LALSTWLTK
-391 LLVSISPPN
+391 LLVSVSPPN

-411 RVFVFAFVVAF
+411 RVFGFAFAVA
-422 LTGVVFG
+422 LVTGVVFG

-441 NETLKESGRSG
+441 NKALKESGRTG
-452 SQARRNRIGSALMV
+452 SQARHNRIGSALMV

-499 NMLTMR
+499 NMLAMR

-519 VQVFGQVVERISGL
+519 LQVYRQVVERIIGL

-545 PLGGDTFNLG
+545 PLRGDTFNLG
-555 RGYLREGDPQTSEA
+555 RGYLREGDPATSEA
-569 AGNANFLNVTPT
+569 AGNANFVTVTPT
-581 YFETMQIPVK
+581 YFDTMQIPLK
-591 AGRAFTERD
+591 AGRGFTERD

-609 VNETM
+609 VNETL
-614 ARKLWPGESPV
+614 ARKLWPGENPV

-636 FFREIVGVVADTR
+636 FYREIVGVVGDTR
-649 LSLDAEAESQ
+649 ISLDTEAESQ
-659 MYVPLAQDSGWST
+659 MYVPFAQDAGWGT
-672 LSFVVRTNG
+672 LSLVVRTKG
-681 EPAALAGAVRNE
+681 EPTDLAGAVRTE

-755 EIGVRMALGARMS
+755 EIGVRIALGARMS
-768 DVLMLVLSRGVIF
+768 DVLKLVLSRGVIF
-781 ALIGIAIGIAGAFGL
+781 ALTGIAIGIAGAFGL
-796 TRYLTTLLFGVQPI
+796 TRYLSTLLFGVQPV
-810 DLMTFLSVAAILM
+810 DLMTFLSVAAILI